1 MTKTVCT
8 LSLQKASSIKS
19 LPTSKEFKT
28 WIGIAL
34 EVAGFK
40 KHCEIAILLVDEAE
54 SHALNL
60 QYRGKD
66 KATNVLSFESELPSE
81 VLDALKREPLGD
93 MVICVPVVLDEAQT
107 QQKTATAHWAHLTIH
122 GTLHLLGF
130 DHIED
135 DEALEM
141 EALEVLALQHLGYA
155 NPYEEID

>member
-1 MTKTVCT
+1 
-8 LSLQKASSIKS
+8 
-19 LPTSKEFKT
+19 
-28 WIGIAL
+28 
-34 EVAGFK
+34 
-40 KHCEIAILLVDEAE
+40 
-54 SHALNL
+54 
-60 QYRGKD
+60 
-66 KATNVLSFESELPSE
+66 
-81 VLDALKREPLGD
+81 

-155 NPYEEID
+155 NPYEDED

>member
-40 KHCEIAILLVDEAE
+40 KHCEIAIRLVDEAE

-93 MVICVPVVLDEAQT
+93 MVICVPVVLEEAEI

-141 EALEVLALQHLGYA
+141 ESLEVLALQHLGYA

>member
-8 LSLQKASSIKS
+8 LSLQKASTIKS
-19 LPTSKEFKT
+19 LPTSKDFKT
-28 WIGIAL
+28 WIATAL

-40 KHCEIAILLVDEAE
+40 KQCEIAIRLVDEAE

-93 MVICVPVVLDEAQT
+93 MVICVPVVLEEAQT

-135 DEALEM
+135 DEANEM
-141 EALEVLALQHLGYA
+141 EALEVLALRGLGYA
-155 NPYEEID
+155 NPYEIE

>member
-8 LSLQKASSIKS
+8 LSLQKASTIKS
-19 LPTSKEFKT
+19 LPTSKDFKT
-28 WIGIAL
+28 WIATAL

-40 KHCEIAILLVDEAE
+40 KQCEIAIRLVDEAE

-93 MVICVPVVLDEAQT
+93 MVICVPVVLEEAQT

-135 DEALEM
+135 DEANEM

-155 NPYEEID
+155 NPYEIE

>member
-8 LSLQKASSIKS
+8 LSLQKASTIKS
-19 LPTSKEFKT
+19 LPTSKDFKT
-28 WIGIAL
+28 WIATAL

-40 KHCEIAILLVDEAE
+40 KQCEIAIRLVDEAE

-81 VLDALKREPLGD
+81 VLDSLKREPLGD
-93 MVICVPVVLDEAQT
+93 MVICVPVVLEEAQT

-135 DEALEM
+135 DEANEM
-141 EALEVLALQHLGYA
+141 EALEVLALQRLGYA
-155 NPYEEID
+155 NPYEIE

>member
-19 LPTSKEFKT
+19 LPTNKEFKT

-40 KHCEIAILLVDEAE
+40 KHCEIAIRLVDEAE

-93 MVICVPVVLDEAQT
+93 MVICVPVVLEEAQT